1 MRPAYYPA
9 MLDLAGRDALLV
21 GGGEIAA
28 QKARPLLDA
37 GVHLRIV
44 APALIAPLRA
54 CVEAGEARWEARE
67 VRPGDVAGA
76 AVVVCATDQ
85 RAVNRAVFEEAS
97 AAGVPVNVVDDP
109 ELCSFIVPSVVRR
122 GPLQVAISTGGRS
135 PAFAKF
141 MRHHLEEAIGEEY
154 GVLAELA
161 GRMRDRA
168 REAGVG
174 YEARDRIAAE
184 ALPRLLGLLRAG
196 RGAEA
201 EALAD
206 ELAVQGGAGRGAQ
219 GGGPPQ
225 IAASERRGEE
235 RPPANSARFA
245 PRVDKASPP

>member
-1 MRPAYYPA
+1 MHPSYYPRMRPAYYPA
-9 MLDLAGRDALLV
+9 MLDLADRDALLV

-37 GVHLRIV
+37 GVRLRIV
-44 APALIAPLRA
+44 APALTAALHAR
-54 CVEAGEARWEARE
+54 VDAGEASWEARE

-97 AAGVPVNVVDDP
+97 AAGIPVNVVDDP

-141 MRHHLEEAIGEEY
+141 MRLHLEQAIGEEF

-174 YEARDRIAAE
+174 YEARDRIAAD
-184 ALPRLLGLLRAG
+184 ALPRLLDLLRAG
-196 RGAEA
+196 RTAEA

-206 ELAVQGGAGRGAQ
+206 ELAVVG
-219 GGGPPQ
+219 
-225 IAASERRGEE
+225 
-235 RPPANSARFA
+235 
-245 PRVDKASPP
+245 SPP

>member
-9 MLDLAGRDALLV
+9 MLDLADRDALLV

-37 GVHLRIV
+37 GVRLRIV
-44 APALIAPLRA
+44 APALTAALQAR
-54 CVEAGEARWEARE
+54 VDAGEACWEARE

-97 AAGVPVNVVDDP
+97 AAGIPVNVVDDP

-135 PAFAKF
+135 PALAKF
-141 MRHHLEEAIGEEY
+141 MRLHLEQAIGEEF

-174 YEARDRIAAE
+174 YEARDRIAAD
-184 ALPRLLGLLRAG
+184 ALPRLLDLLRAG
-196 RGAEA
+196 RTAEA

-206 ELAVQGGAGRGAQ
+206 ELAAVG
-219 GGGPPQ
+219 
-225 IAASERRGEE
+225 
-235 RPPANSARFA
+235 
-245 PRVDKASPP
+245 SPP

>member
-1 MRPAYYPA
+1 MRPTYYPRMRPAYYPA
-9 MLDLAGRDALLV
+9 MLDLADRDALLV

-37 GVHLRIV
+37 GVRLRIV
-44 APALIAPLRA
+44 APALTAALQAR
-54 CVEAGEARWEARE
+54 VDAGEASWEARE

-97 AAGVPVNVVDDP
+97 AAGIPVNVVDDP

-141 MRHHLEEAIGEEY
+141 MRLHLEQAIGEEF

-174 YEARDRIAAE
+174 YEARDRIAAD
-184 ALPRLLGLLRAG
+184 ALPRLLDLLRAG
-196 RGAEA
+196 RTAEA

-206 ELAVQGGAGRGAQ
+206 ELAVVG
-219 GGGPPQ
+219 
-225 IAASERRGEE
+225 S
-235 RPPANSARFA
+235 
-245 PRVDKASPP
+245 PR

>member
-1 MRPAYYPA
+1 MAISSRMRPAYYPA

-21 GGGEIAA
+21 GGGEVAA

-37 GVHLRIV
+37 GVRLRIV
-44 APALIAPLRA
+44 APTLTTSLRA

-67 VRPGDVAGA
+67 VRPGDTAGA
-76 AVVVCATDQ
+76 AVVVCATDR

-97 AAGVPVNVVDDP
+97 AAGIPVNVVDDP

-141 MRHHLEEAIGEEY
+141 MRHTLEEAIGDEY
-154 GVLAELA
+154 GALAELA

-174 YEARDRIAAE
+174 YEERDRTAAA
-184 ALPRLLGLLRAG
+184 ALPRLLDLLRAG
-196 RGAEA
+196 RAADA

-206 ELAVQGGAGRGAQ
+206 ELAVS
-219 GGGPPQ
+219 GPVP
-225 IAASERRGEE
+225 
-235 RPPANSARFA
+235 
-245 PRVDKASPP
+245 

>member
-1 MRPAYYPA
+1 MRPTYYPSMRPAYYPA
-9 MLDLAGRDALLV
+9 MLDLADRDALLV

-37 GVHLRIV
+37 GVRLRIV
-44 APALIAPLRA
+44 APALTAALQAR
-54 CVEAGEARWEARE
+54 VDAGEASWEARE

-97 AAGVPVNVVDDP
+97 AAGIPVNVVDDP

-141 MRHHLEEAIGEEY
+141 MRLHLEQAIGEEF

-174 YEARDRIAAE
+174 YEARDRIAAD
-184 ALPRLLGLLRAG
+184 ALPRLLDLLRAG
-196 RGAEA
+196 RTAEA

-206 ELAVQGGAGRGAQ
+206 ELAVVG
-219 GGGPPQ
+219 
-225 IAASERRGEE
+225 
-235 RPPANSARFA
+235 
-245 PRVDKASPP
+245 SPP

>member
-1 MRPAYYPA
+1 MRPTYYPRMRPAYYPA
-9 MLDLAGRDALLV
+9 MLDLADRDALLV

-37 GVHLRIV
+37 GVRLRIV
-44 APALIAPLRA
+44 APALTAALQAR
-54 CVEAGEARWEARE
+54 VDAGEASWEARE
-67 VRPGDVAGA
+67 VRPRDVAGA
-76 AVVVCATDQ
+76 AVVVCATDK

-97 AAGVPVNVVDDP
+97 AAGIPVNVVDDP

-141 MRHHLEEAIGEEY
+141 MRLHLEQAIGEEF

-174 YEARDRIAAE
+174 YEARDRIAAD
-184 ALPRLLGLLRAG
+184 ALPRLLDLLRAG
-196 RGAEA
+196 RTAEA

-206 ELAVQGGAGRGAQ
+206 ELAVVG
-219 GGGPPQ
+219 
-225 IAASERRGEE
+225 S
-235 RPPANSARFA
+235 
-245 PRVDKASPP
+245 PR

>member
-9 MLDLAGRDALLV
+9 MLDLADRDALLV

-37 GVHLRIV
+37 GVRLRIV
-44 APALIAPLRA
+44 APALTAALQAR
-54 CVEAGEARWEARE
+54 VDAGEASWEARE

-97 AAGVPVNVVDDP
+97 AAGIPVNVVDDP

-141 MRHHLEEAIGEEY
+141 MRLHLEQAIGEEF

-174 YEARDRIAAE
+174 YEARDRIAAD
-184 ALPRLLGLLRAG
+184 ALPRLLDLLRAG
-196 RGAEA
+196 RTAEA

-206 ELAVQGGAGRGAQ
+206 ELAVVG
-219 GGGPPQ
+219 
-225 IAASERRGEE
+225 S
-235 RPPANSARFA
+235 
-245 PRVDKASPP
+245 PR

>member
-1 MRPAYYPA
+1 
-9 MLDLAGRDALLV
+9 
-21 GGGEIAA
+21 
-28 QKARPLLDA
+28 
-37 GVHLRIV
+37 
-44 APALIAPLRA
+44 
-54 CVEAGEARWEARE
+54 
-67 VRPGDVAGA
+67 
-76 AVVVCATDQ
+76 
-85 RAVNRAVFEEAS
+85 VNRAVFEEAS

-141 MRHHLEEAIGEEY
+141 MRHRLEEAIGEEY

-184 ALPRLLGLLRAG
+184 ALPRLLDLLRAG
-196 RGAEA
+196 RTAEA

-206 ELAVQGGAGRGAQ
+206 ELAVAG
-219 GGGPPQ
+219 
-225 IAASERRGEE
+225 
-235 RPPANSARFA
+235 
-245 PRVDKASPP
+245 SPP